1 MFPKFYDQAKVG
13 TLFNPGLAE
22 AVDEGKKCNFTP
34 AAKSGLKVK
43 LLIIDPQ
50 IDFIHKDGTLCVPG
64 AIDDTRRTIEFIYNN
79 AEEITSI
86 AVSMDSHIPFQIF
99 YPTWWINDKGEQ
111 PAPFT
116 MITQKDVMSG
126 RWKPVVDPVNSLRY
140 IETLEQQAKKVLMIW
155 PFHTMIGSTGQ
166 AVEPSLMEAII
177 YHSVAKHYQ
186 PNFLAKGTIPQ
197 TEHYSILEPEV
208 KVPSHPMGGVNSAFL
223 DDLASN
229 DLIYIAGQAKS
240 HCVLETMYSITRYF
254 ANQPDVLN
262 KIRFLMDCTSSVKHP
277 DIDFDAITNAEL
289 TKMEAKGVKLVTSLD
304 KIG

>member
-1 MFPKFYDQAKVG
+1 MFSKFYDPNKLG
-13 TLFNPGLAE
+13 KLFNPRLAE
-22 AVDEGKKCNFTP
+22 AIAEGQKANLTP
-34 AAKSGLKVK
+34 SVNTTRKVK

-50 IDFIHKDGTLCVPG
+50 IDFIHQDGTLCVPG
-64 AIDDTRRTIEFIYNN
+64 AIEDTKRTIEFIYNN
-79 AEEITSI
+79 ADQISSI

-99 YPTWWINDKGEQ
+99 YPTWWINDKGEH

-116 MITQKDVMSG
+116 MITQKDVQAG
-126 RWKPVVDPVNSLRY
+126 IWKPVVDPVNSLRY
-140 IETLEQQAKKVLMIW
+140 IETLEQEAKKVLMIW
-155 PFHTMIGSTGQ
+155 PFHTMIGATGQ
-166 AVEPSLMEAII
+166 AIEPSLMEAIV

-208 KVPSHPMGGVNSAFL
+208 KVPSHPMGGLNTTFL

-229 DLIYIAGQAKS
+229 DLIYVAGQAKS

-254 ANQPDVLN
+254 TNQPDVIN

-277 DIDFDAITNAEL
+277 QIDFDAITNAEL
-289 TKMEAKGVKLVTSLD
+289 AKMEAKGVKLVTSKD